1 MSTVPFS
8 RRIGIAVGGAA
19 LVIVGTLTACSPS
32 KEKEAPSST
41 TSTPA
46 PTTST
51 TAPSPSPTE
60 KAMLPGGD
68 QSFSPTVNPA
78 PPGPVCKEV
87 VGGVCI
93 R

>member
-46 PTTST
+46 PTST